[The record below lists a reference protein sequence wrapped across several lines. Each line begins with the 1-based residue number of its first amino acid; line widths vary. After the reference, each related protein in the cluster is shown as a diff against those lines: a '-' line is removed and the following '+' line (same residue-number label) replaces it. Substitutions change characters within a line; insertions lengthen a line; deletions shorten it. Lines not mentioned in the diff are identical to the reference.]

1 MRGMAKKQEEMGRR
15 RGRGEGEERRRG
27 RGEERRGEERRRGRG
42 EERRGEER
50 RRGRGRGVAVAFSEM
65 LIDRV
70 NTMKNEPTRSLLINT
85 HRHTHTPRT
94 GH

>member
-15 RGRGEGEERRRG
+15 RGGGE
-27 RGEERRGEERRRGRG
+27 GEERRGEERRGGEG
-42 EERRGEER
+42 EERRRGRGEER